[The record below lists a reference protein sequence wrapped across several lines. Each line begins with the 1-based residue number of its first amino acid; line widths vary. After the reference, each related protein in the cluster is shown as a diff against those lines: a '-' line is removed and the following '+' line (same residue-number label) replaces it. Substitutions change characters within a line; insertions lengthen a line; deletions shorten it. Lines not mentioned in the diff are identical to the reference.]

1 MLKRCVCFSP
11 VESSRTNSTFVR
23 FPYMEMSPACA
34 KAWTMFIFSSGTSI
48 TFEPS
53 SPIMVTRKLLSL
65 HITTGFSER
74 ER

>member
-48 TFEPS
+48 TLRAKLSYHGDAEAPEPAYYD
-53 SPIMVTRKLLSL
+53 RLL
-65 HITTGFSER
+65 
-74 ER
+74 